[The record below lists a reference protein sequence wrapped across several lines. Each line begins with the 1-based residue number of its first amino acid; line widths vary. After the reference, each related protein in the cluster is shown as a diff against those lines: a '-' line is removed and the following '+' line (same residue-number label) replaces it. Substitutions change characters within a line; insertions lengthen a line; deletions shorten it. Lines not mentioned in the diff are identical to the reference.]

1 MKISTVKM
9 KHKQQVKDL
18 WNYCFYDADP
28 YLGWFFDNVFKPENT
43 VAAME
48 EDRVLSALQLLDFDV
63 AVRGEL
69 YPCTYIAG
77 VSTVPEF
84 RGKGL
89 ASRVMEYA
97 EEVMKKRG
105 RRFALLT
112 PSIDNFYEKFGYT
125 SCYERLEYS
134 YCPSD
139 FKPRKS
145 GCTAVKA
152 GKADTDDMAVVYDKF
167 CGFYDGYV
175 KRTARDFADIIEQY
189 SLESGGVY
197 IFYDEKDKPV
207 SYIVYDLSDR
217 TIFADEIA
225 YVNKKGLDAAL
236 EFIYLHGSQIDRS
249 VVFAPSHSL
258 LNSTLY
264 NRQIEIKYVP
274 TVMMKD
280 LTGKTEDI
288 RLFVG
293 QTDGKGLP
301 LQKNYI
307 RIF

>member
-28 YLGWFFDNVFKPENT
+28 YLSWFFDNVFKPENT
-43 VAAME
+43 VAAIE
-48 EDRVLSALQLLDFDV
+48 NDRILSAMQLLDFDISI
-63 AVRGEL
+63 RGKM

-77 VSTVPEF
+77 VSTIPEF

-89 ASRVMEYA
+89 ATKVMAYA
-97 EEVMKKRG
+97 EEVVKSRG
-105 RRFALLT
+105 REFAMLT

-134 YCPSD
+134 YCPAD
-139 FKPRKS
+139 YKPEKS
-145 GCTAVKA
+145 SCTSKKA
-152 GKADTDDMAVVYDKF
+152 GLSDVEDMTEIYNTF
-167 CGFYDGYV
+167 CSFYDGYV
-175 KRTARDFADIIEQY
+175 KRTAKDFADIVEQY

-197 IFYDEKDKPV
+197 IFYDEKNNPV
-207 SYIVYDLSDR
+207 AYIVYDLSDR
-217 TIFADEIA
+217 TIYADEIA
-225 YVNKKGLDAAL
+225 YTGREGLNAAL
-236 EFIYLHGSQIDRS
+236 EFIYLHGSQIDRC
-249 VVFAPSHSL
+249 VIFAPSHGL
-258 LNSTLY
+258 LNHTLY
-264 NRQIEIKYVP
+264 TRQIEIKHIP
-274 TVMMKD
+274 TIMVKS
-280 LTGKTEDI
+280 LTRQIDDI

-293 QTDGKGLP
+293 QTDSDKLP

>member
-28 YLGWFFDNVFKPENT
+28 YLSWYYDNVFKPENT
-43 VAAME
+43 VAAIE
-48 EDRVLSALQLLDFDV
+48 DDRVLSALQLLDFDV
-63 AVRGEL
+63 AIRGKI

-89 ASRVMEYA
+89 ATMVMNYA
-97 EEVMKKRG
+97 EEIAKSRGKK
-105 RRFALLT
+105 FALLT

-125 SCYERLEYS
+125 SCYERLEFS
-134 YCPSD
+134 YMPGD
-139 FKPRKS
+139 FKPKK
-145 GCTAVKA
+145 GDCVAKKA
-152 GKADTDDMAVVYDKF
+152 GKADAGDMEKIYSDF
-167 CGFYDGYV
+167 CKEYDGYV
-175 KRTARDFADIIEQY
+175 KRSEKDFIDIIDQY

-197 IFYDEKDKPV
+197 IFYDKNDNP
-207 SYIVYDLSDR
+207 SGYIVYDLSDR

-225 YVNKKGLDAAL
+225 YTGKDGLNAIL
-236 EFIYLHGSQIDRS
+236 EFIYLHGSQIDRT
-249 VVFAPSHSL
+249 VIFAPLHSL
-258 LNSTLY
+258 LNETLY
-264 NRQIEIKYVP
+264 SRAIEIKRIP
-274 TVMMKD
+274 TVMVKSLEKEIDDM
-280 LTGKTEDI
+280 

-293 QTDGKGLP
+293 QTGDKENP

>member
-28 YLGWFFDNVFKPENT
+28 YLSWYYDNVFKPENT

-48 EDRVLSALQLLDFDV
+48 DDKVLSALQLLDFDV
-63 AVRGEL
+63 AIRGKV

-89 ASRVMEYA
+89 ASMVMNHA
-97 EEVMKKRG
+97 EEIAKSRGKK
-105 RRFALLT
+105 FALLT

-125 SCYERLEYS
+125 SCYERLEFS
-134 YCPSD
+134 YMPGD
-139 FKPRKS
+139 FKPEKS
-145 GCTAVKA
+145 SCTAKKA
-152 GKADTDDMAVVYDKF
+152 GKADADDMAEIYSAF
-167 CGFYDGYV
+167 CAEYDGYV
-175 KRTARDFADIIEQY
+175 KRTEKDFIDIIDQY

-197 IFYDEKDKPV
+197 IFYDKNDNP
-207 SYIVYDLSDR
+207 SGYIVYDLSDR

-225 YVNKKGLDAAL
+225 YTSKEGLNAIL
-236 EFIYLHGSQIDRS
+236 EFIYLHGSQIDRT
-249 VVFAPSHSL
+249 VIFAPLHSL
-258 LNSTLY
+258 LNQTLY
-264 NRQIEIKYVP
+264 SRAIEIKRIP
-274 TVMMKD
+274 TIMIKSLD
-280 LTGKTEDI
+280 EKIDDI

-293 QTDGKGLP
+293 QTGDKDNP